1 MLTERLRYT
10 ELYYK
15 SLDILE
21 KHFDEIFREVDI

>member
-1 MLTERLRYT
+1 MLTERLRHG

-21 KHFDEIFREVDI
+21 KHFDEMFREDDI